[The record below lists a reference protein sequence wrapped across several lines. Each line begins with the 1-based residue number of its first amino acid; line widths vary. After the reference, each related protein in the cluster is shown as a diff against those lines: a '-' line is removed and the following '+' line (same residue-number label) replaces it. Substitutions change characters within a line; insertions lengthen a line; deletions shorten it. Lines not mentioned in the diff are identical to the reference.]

1 MVGKKGGVKRHF
13 EGWEAGLVA
22 VVTALLGVLLAVP
35 SRVAPQDVPSP
46 LIDGKVLSAAF
57 DRERALAASIEPALK
72 NEIVDPTRGTELYD
86 LRAFGEAFRA
96 YGRAEAST
104 DEVYEILRVRRT
116 LLESL
121 TRARVLG
128 DDKLLAL
135 RAYQKQLFLG
145 ELERWENSG
154 QPSDELIGLA
164 GKFLVIAA
172 RDGWLE
178 RGRTVSMDASL
189 RGIFFKRRWNEVTGL
204 VQSPFL
210 LSLDEQRAFYAFLLE
225 HPFVEGRESLSAA
238 DVCRA
243 ADLWRLR
250 KVDELGRIDP
260 SYPYALARGVLFY
273 RLGRYPAAA
282 QAFRD
287 HLTSSTDGRYAL
299 RARNYLVAALARA
312 SEEP

>member
-22 VVTALLGVLLAVP
+22 VVIALLGVLLAVP
-35 SRVAPQDVPSP
+35 SRVAPEDVPAP
-46 LIDGKVLSAAF
+46 LVDGKLLSAAF
-57 DRERALAASIEPALK
+57 DRERQLAAFIASALK
-72 NEIVDPTRGTELYD
+72 NEIVDPTHGTELYD

-116 LLESL
+116 LLESV
-121 TRARVLG
+121 TRARSLG

-145 ELERWENSG
+145 ELERWEKSG
-154 QPSDELIGLA
+154 QTSEELIGLA

-172 RDGWLE
+172 RDGWLD
-178 RGRTVSMDASL
+178 GRTVSMAPSL

-204 VQSPFL
+204 VESPFA
-210 LSLDEQRAFYAFLLE
+210 LSFDEQRAFYAFLLE
-225 HPFVEGRESLSAA
+225 HPFVEGRDNLSAA
-238 DVCRA
+238 EVCRA

-250 KVDELGRIDP
+250 KVEELGRIDP

-299 RARNYLVAALARA
+299 RARNYLVASLARA

>member
-1 MVGKKGGVKRHF
+1 MAGKKGGVERHF

-22 VVTALLGVLLAVP
+22 VVIALTGVFLAVP
-35 SRVAPQDVPSP
+35 SRVAPEDVPSP
-46 LIDGKVLSAAF
+46 LVDGKLLSAAF
-57 DRERALAASIEPALK
+57 DRERALAASIAPALE
-72 NEIVDPTRGTELYD
+72 NELMDPTHGTKLYD

-104 DEVYEILRVRRT
+104 DEVYEIIRVRQT
-116 LLESL
+116 LLESVA
-121 TRARVLG
+121 RARLLG

-135 RAYQKQLFLG
+135 RAYQRQLFLA

-154 QPSDELIGLA
+154 RPSEELVGLG
-164 GKFLVIAA
+164 GKFLAIAA

-178 RGRTVSMDASL
+178 KGRAVSMDASL

-204 VQSPFL
+204 TQPPFL
-210 LSLDEQRAFYAFLLE
+210 PSLDEQRAFYAFLLE
-225 HPFVEGRESLSAA
+225 HPFVEGRENLSADEACRSA
-238 DVCRA
+238 DR
-243 ADLWRLR
+243 WRLR
-250 KVDELGRIDP
+250 KVEELGRIDP

-287 HLTSSTDGRYAL
+287 HLTASTDGRYAL
-299 RARNYLVAALARA
+299 RAKNYLVAAVARA